1 MKRLLMNIALL
12 VAVCLLVPAAG
23 ALMNPAAVYCD
34 AMGYEYS
41 VESSEAGDTGYC
53 TVDGGLRFEGWEF
66 LRGEAGSKHGYCEE
80 QGYSAKT
87 ITDPAICAGIY
98 SDSCMVCV
106 LPDGE
111 EVEVTGLMGLSFREP
126 EFIPPEVSAPE
137 TTIPPTTE
145 ASISLPLVL
154 FGVMAAFILA
164 SVRKR

>member
-1 MKRLLMNIALL
+1 MKRLLITIGLL

-34 AMGYEYS
+34 AMGYKYS
-41 VESSEAGDTGYC
+41 VESGEAGDTGYC
-53 TVDGGLRFEGWEF
+53 TVDGGLRIESWAF
-66 LRGEAGSKHGYCEE
+66 LRGEAGSEYGYCED
-80 QGYSAKT
+80 QGYPAKT
-87 ITDPAICAGIY
+87 ITDPVICAGIY

-111 EVEVTGLMGLSFREP
+111 EVEVSGLMGLSFREP

-145 ASISLPLVL
+145 ASISFPLVL
-154 FGVMAAFILA
+154 FGVMAAFILTCI
-164 SVRKR
+164 RKR